1 MKNISCAL
9 ILGGYVNGYCIV
21 RELFE
26 KGIRNIY
33 LFDYKRGLATYSNKI
48 RKYSIFEKNPESLLF
63 EIEKLHNSYNYMV
76 IYPTDDLQIDLLNTI
91 YDKINHY
98 CFIPFNPKNI
108 TENLD
113 KYEQYKC
120 CEKIGVPYPKTEK
133 IDSINKI
140 YNIDNLLFPV
150 LIKPTTRVDIKTKMF
165 RSLEIK
171 TRNDFKE
178 KVTFLKDTV
187 SKGIP
192 LIASE
197 IIPGEGSNIY
207 AYIGYRN
214 HKGEILN
221 EWIGK
226 KLSQFPDDFGVF
238 SSASNQ
244 APEIIREQGRK
255 LLYGM
260 NLIGINEPEFKYDQR
275 DGKYKLMEINL
286 RSMMWHRTGNISGVN
301 LQHTQYLDALGSE
314 SPQQKQILNKTL
326 HFVYFKH
333 EIINL
338 LRRKGYWGTF
348 KHNLWGEAK
357 TNYAIFDKTDI
368 KPFIIDSA
376 HAFRAVAGICLRH
389 LKIQ

>member
-1 MKNISCAL
+1 MKNNSCAL
-9 ILGGYVNGYCIV
+9 ILGGYVNGYCII

-26 KGIRNIY
+26 KGIRNIV
-33 LFDYKRGLATYSNKI
+33 LFDYKRRLASYSNKI
-48 RKYSIFEKNPESLLF
+48 RKYSIIEGNPDSLLF
-63 EIEKLHNSYNYMV
+63 EIEKLHNSCNYIV
-76 IYPTDDLQIDLLNTI
+76 IYPTDDLQIELLEAI
-91 YDKINHY
+91 YDEIESF
-98 CFIPFNPKNI
+98 CFIPFNP
-108 TENLD
+108 ENVVKISD
-113 KYEQYKC
+113 KYEQYRWC
-120 CEKIGVPYPKTEK
+120 DKIGVPYPKTEK
-133 IDSINKI
+133 IDNINEI
-140 YNIDNLLFPV
+140 QNINNLLFPV
-150 LIKPTTRVDIKTKMF
+150 LIKPSTRMDIKIKMF

-171 TRNDFKE
+171 TKDDFKE
-178 KVTFLKDTV
+178 KATILKDVV

-197 IIPGEGSNIY
+197 IIPGDGSNIY
-207 AYIGYRN
+207 AYVGYRN

-244 APEIIREQGRK
+244 ASEIVREQGRK
-255 LLYGM
+255 LLHGM

-275 DGKYKLMEINL
+275 DDQYKLMEINL

-348 KHNLWGEAK
+348 KHNLWGGAK

-376 HAFRAVAGICLRH
+376 HTFRAVAGICLRH
-389 LKIQ
+389 LKI